1 MTRLMDLPAV
11 NSLRKKAREQALD
24 YGGGKDRHLGAYAG
38 AMAAYLVGVAGVGVA
53 AHRAGRSAP
62 DLGPVDIATL
72 ALATN
77 RLTRILSRERI
88 ASPLRAPFT
97 RFTGGTKGPGQMSEV
112 ARGDGPRE
120 VVGELVT
127 CPFCLSQWVAT
138 GLAAGLLLA
147 PAPSRF
153 VVQVMAGLGIAD
165 FLQFSWAKAD
175 QATS

>member
-1 MTRLMDLPAV
+1 MTRLMDVPGIS
-11 NSLRKKAREQALD
+11 SLRDRVRAQAID
-24 YGGGKDRHLGAYAG
+24 YGGGRDRHLGAYSG
-38 AMAAYLVGVAGVGVA
+38 AMAAYLAGVAGVGVA
-53 AHRAGRSAP
+53 AHRAGRVAP
-62 DLGPVDIATL
+62 NLGPVDIASL

-120 VVGELVT
+120 VIGELVT

-147 PAPSRF
+147 PAQSRF
-153 VVQVMAGLGIAD
+153 VVQVFAALGLAD
-165 FLQFSWAKAD
+165 FLQFAWAKAD

>member
-11 NSLRKKAREQALD
+11 NSLREKARAQALD
-24 YGGGKDRHLGAYAG
+24 YGGGRDRHLGAYAG
-38 AMAAYLVGVAGVGVA
+38 AMAAYLTGVAGVAVA
-53 AHRAGRSAP
+53 AHRSGRPAPHLSAM
-62 DLGPVDIATL
+62 DVVTL

-138 GLAAGLLLA
+138 GFAAGLVFS
-147 PAPSRF
+147 PGPSRF
-153 VVQVMAGLGIAD
+153 IIQVLAGLGVAD
-165 FLQFSWAKAD
+165 FLQFGWAKAD